1 MMHVCV
7 LTVVEIAR
15 RRFALLAA
23 IGVVALGALTGW
35 GLHAMRAGVGA
46 PPHAMGQSEALQMA
60 AFMLPFIS
68 FLFSFVLAFAAAMSA
83 ATMLSAEVESGVLL
97 PVLARPISRTAV
109 VAGKALGLA
118 FVVAAFAAF
127 YGLIEYGVVFAT
139 TGFVA
144 PHPILAIGAL
154 AGAGIAVMALTL
166 ALASR
171 LQAIASGL
179 VAILGFGFAWFAGI
193 AGTLAAVYKNETLVH
208 AATISQFV
216 LPTDALWRV
225 SAFQLEPAVFVTQL
239 QQRGAWPGPFFVTT
253 PPPPAMVIWAVMWAA
268 LMLVVAARSFSTRD
282 V

>member
-1 MMHVCV
+1 MMHVAI

-15 RRFALLAA
+15 RRFALLAG
-23 IGVVALGALTGW
+23 IGVVALGVLTGW

-46 PPHAMGQSEALQMA
+46 HPHAMGQSEALRMA
-60 AFMLPFIS
+60 AFLLPFIS

-83 ATMLSAEVESGVLL
+83 STMLSAEVESGVLL

-109 VAGKALGLA
+109 VVGKALGLA
-118 FVVAAFAAF
+118 VVVAAFAAF
-127 YGLIEYGVVFAT
+127 YGLVEYSVVFAT
-139 TGFVA
+139 TGFVP
-144 PHPILAIGAL
+144 PHPVLAIGAL
-154 AGAGIAVMALTL
+154 AGAGIAVMLLTL

-208 AATISQFV
+208 AATISQLL

-225 SAFQLEPAVFVTQL
+225 SAFQLEPALFVTQL
-239 QQRGAWPGPFFVTT
+239 QRQGAWPGPFFVTT
-253 PPPPAMVIWAVMWAA
+253 PPPPAMVMWAVIWAI
-268 LMLVVAARSFSTRD
+268 LVVAIAARSFSTRD

>member
-1 MMHVCV
+1 MMHVAV
-7 LTVVEIAR
+7 LTIVEIAR

-23 IGVVALGALTGW
+23 IGVVALAALTGW

-46 PPHAMGQSEALQMA
+46 HPHAMGASEAREMA

-118 FVVAAFAAF
+118 IVIAAFAVL
-127 YGLIEYGVVFAT
+127 YGVVEYSVVFAT
-139 TGFVA
+139 TGFVP
-144 PHPILAIGAL
+144 PHPVLAIGAL
-154 AGAGIAVMALTL
+154 AGAGIAVVVLTL
-166 ALASR
+166 GLASR

-193 AGTLAAVYKNETLVH
+193 AGSLAAVYKNETLVH
-208 AATISQFV
+208 AATVAQLL

-225 SAFQLEPAVFVTQL
+225 SAFQLEPAVFVAEL
-239 QQRGAWPGPFFVTT
+239 QQRGVWAGPFFVTT
-253 PPPPAMVIWAVMWAA
+253 PPPPAMMIWSVIWVI
-268 LMLVVAARSFSTRD
+268 LVLAIAARSFSTRD

>member
-1 MMHVCV
+1 MIHVAV
-7 LTVVEIAR
+7 LTVVEVAR

-23 IGVVALGALTGW
+23 IGVFALAAMTGW
-35 GLHAMRAGVGA
+35 GLHAMRAGIGA
-46 PPHAMGQSEALQMA
+46 HPHAMGESEARQMA

-97 PVLARPISRTAV
+97 PVLARPISRSAV
-109 VAGKALGLA
+109 VGGKALGLA
-118 FVVAAFAAF
+118 LVVAAFAAL
-127 YGLIEYGVVFAT
+127 YGLVEYSVVFAM
-139 TGFVA
+139 TGFVP
-144 PHPILAIGAL
+144 PHPISAIGAL
-154 AGAGIAVMALTL
+154 AGAGIAVMLLTL

-193 AGTLAAVYKNETLVH
+193 AGSLAAVYKNETLVH
-208 AATISQFV
+208 AATVAQLI

-225 SAFQLEPAVFVTQL
+225 SAFALEPAIFVAQL
-239 QQRGAWPGPFFVTT
+239 QQRGAWAGPFFVTT
-253 PPPPAMVIWAVMWAA
+253 PPPPAMMAWAVVWAI
-268 LMLVVAARSFSTRD
+268 LVLAIAARSFSTRD